1 MKTLTAAEVAA
12 KHNATVTTAKPPEPG
27 HNSNGQL
34 KSYVERFRTLAEQAE
49 EVRED
54 TKELAKEAKGN
65 GFDAAAIKAIVKREM
80 EDETKRKKR
89 QDKEMIL
96 DTYMASLG
104 ILD

>member
-12 KHNATVTTAKPPEPG
+12 KHNATVTPTAG

-34 KSYVERFRTLAEQAE
+34 KSYVTRFTKLAEQRA

-54 TKELAKEAKGN
+54 EKELEKEAKGN
-65 GFDAAAIKAIVKREM
+65 GFDAGAIKAIVKREM

>member
-12 KHNATVTTAKPPEPG
+12 KHNATVTKPPESG

-34 KSYVERFRTLAEQAE
+34 KSYVERFTKLAEQAD

-54 TKELAKEAKGN
+54 TKELAKEAKSN

-80 EDETKRKKR
+80 EDDAKRKKR
-89 QDKEMIL
+89 QDKETIL
-96 DTYMASLG
+96 DTYMSALG

>member
-12 KHNATVTTAKPPEPG
+12 KHNATVTKTPAAG

-34 KSYVERFRTLAEQAE
+34 KSYVERFRTLAEQRA
-49 EVRED
+49 EVRDDE
-54 TKELAKEAKGN
+54 KELEKEAKGN

-89 QDKEMIL
+89 QDKEAIL
-96 DTYMASLG
+96 DTYMSALG

>member
-12 KHNATVTTAKPPEPG
+12 KHNATVTTAKPPAPG

-34 KSYVERFRTLAEQAE
+34 KSYVERFTTLAEQAE
-49 EVRED
+49 EIRED

-65 GFDAAAIKAIVKREM
+65 GFDPAAIKKIVKRQM
-80 EDETKRKKR
+80 EDESKRAKR
-89 QDKEMIL
+89 ESAEAVL
-96 DTYMASLG
+96 DTYMAALG

>member
-12 KHNATVTTAKPPEPG
+12 KHNATVTAAKPPAPG

-34 KSYVERFRTLAEQAE
+34 KSYVERFTTLAEQAE
-49 EVRED
+49 EIRED
-54 TKELAKEAKGN
+54 TKELAKEAKSN
-65 GFDAAAIKAIVKREM
+65 GFEPSAIKAIVKRQM

-89 QDKEMIL
+89 QDKEAIL
-96 DTYMASLG
+96 DTYMSALG